1 MKSENELFY
10 QDILPQNYGKSFA
23 NPAFAVQELGEEFG
37 RILSFLYTELRSE
50 RAFVFEQNL
59 EKITILNE
67 LFLEIYCMFE
77 DETVSYKQIKD
88 TIYWF
93 LYDYADDWAGYRVR
107 ELVDPHLISQLLLL
121 WILI

>member
-1 MKSENELFY
+1 MFSSK
-10 QDILPQNYGKSFA
+10 I
-23 NPAFAVQELGEEFG
+23 
-37 RILSFLYTELRSE
+37 
-50 RAFVFEQNL
+50 L

-93 LYDYADDWAGYRVR
+93 LYDYADDWAGI
-107 ELVDPHLISQLLLL
+107 E
-121 WILI
+121 

>member
-1 MKSENELFY
+1 M
-10 QDILPQNYGKSFA
+10 
-23 NPAFAVQELGEEFG
+23 QELGEEFG

-93 LYDYADDWAGYRVR
+93 LYDYADDWPGYRVR
-107 ELVDPHLISQLLLL
+107 E
-121 WILI
+121 